1 MQKIEPDIKVV
12 KIAPSFNKATNQYII
27 NNVIISDEYKA
38 WVELGKK
45 HQQEKRNLIDSCKHT
60 EDELVVVFQQQQ
72 QKLLEKYRNK
82 EEQLGKTF
90 KDNQTHLLQ
99 LYECKLQKLLQQ
111 QEVDKTKLWD
121 KYNV

>member
-45 HQQEKRNLIDSCKHT
+45 HQQEKRNL
-60 EDELVVVFQQQQ
+60 
-72 QKLLEKYRNK
+72 LEKYRNK